1 MFSDIYQS
9 VPSDYVLTQLE
20 ALGQILSYCLLEG
33 GQGGLSSGPQ
43 PNLSASHQNS
53 IVANLV
59 HVFGGPVNPSRQP
72 ASKEQLLSARRSL
85 LSMTPRLVLAL
96 IALWNSVSKTSDQK
110 NTNWLVGS
118 SKAVKNM
125 ILDLL
130 SPIAT
135 IHPTYLL
142 SAVAVAW
149 AEKGISLDLNR
160 KVLVELITSLRMF
173 PTSTVLST
181 MRLVLKSPPPVSG
194 KGTLSL
200 EVSSLQ
206 FLSSYLSS
214 TSPTTL
220 AESWNSLKDLLKDCL
235 SLAPPSVFLALEIL
249 HQVVVSGVA
258 ANLEKRDSR
267 ELQVAMCLQLF
278 CFWVVFC
285 LYCLSGSKI
294 FMFSNLFILN
304 ICCSDTM
311 SSINPGRRY
320 EKKTMQKRTSCND
333 RFWADFQYFF

>member
-72 ASKEQLLSARRSL
+72 ASKEQLLLARRSL

-294 FMFSNLFILN
+294 CMFSNLFILN

-311 SSINPGRRY
+311 SSINPGRR
-320 EKKTMQKRTSCND
+320 
-333 RFWADFQYFF
+333 